1 MPRLVLCPP
10 HIHLPPMTMLLPSNF
25 APTRTW
31 PRSLAVSERS
41 NCVRMIF
48 SSALAIEIAAANAA
62 KVSMFVFI
70 VIP

>member
-10 HIHLPPMTMLLPSNF
+10 HIHLPPTDMLLPSNF
-25 APTRTW
+25 APTRAW

-41 NCVRMIF
+41 NCVRRIF
-48 SSALAIEIAAANAA
+48 SSALAVEIAAASAA
-62 KVSMFVFI
+62 KVSVFAFM